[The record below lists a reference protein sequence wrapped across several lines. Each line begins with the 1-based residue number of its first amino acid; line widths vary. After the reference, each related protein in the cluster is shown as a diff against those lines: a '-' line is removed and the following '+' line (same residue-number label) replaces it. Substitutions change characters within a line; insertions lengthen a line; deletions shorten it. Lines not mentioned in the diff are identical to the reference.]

1 MRKQVE
7 IFTDGSCLGN
17 PGPGGYGAIMRYR
30 QHEKTFSEGYFLTT
44 NNRMELMAAIVAL
57 EALKEHCDV
66 VLSTDSQYV
75 RQGITQWIH
84 NWKKRGWK
92 TAEKK
97 PVKNVDLW
105 KRLDAALGQ
114 HEIKWEWVK
123 GHAGHP
129 ENERCDELARAAA
142 STRPM
147 RMQVI
152 NLNPDHGFLYCR
164 VAPTVWRIRV
174 FDLLCFIGLSVRG
187 SSSYARQ

>member
-92 TAEKK
+92 TADKK
-97 PVKNVDLW
+97 PVKNQDIIKPLLELYN
-105 KRLDAALGQ
+105 KRIGTTKFT
-114 HEIKWEWVK
+114 HVK
-123 GHAGHP
+123 GHS
-129 ENERCDELARAAA
+129 NDEGNDCADKLA
-142 STRPM
+142 
-147 RMQVI
+147 V
-152 NLNPDHGFLYCR
+152 L
-164 VAPTVWRIRV
+164 
-174 FDLLCFIGLSVRG
+174 G
-187 SSSYARQ
+187 SKQ